1 MQTLLWTAILAFS
14 ILSDQITK
22 YFVIEQVK
30 PVGTRPFLEGIVRFR
45 YTENTGAAFGIFKN
59 HPWIFIAAT
68 FLAVFLILFYLFR
81 NHKRVPLFLGI
92 SLSMI
97 AGGGIGNQIDRLAR
111 GYVVDFID
119 LQFMNFAIFNVADC
133 FVTVGCFLVILDLLF
148 FHRDFSLLPEKGPNG
163 DPKKGKKSA
172 STAPNEAADGK
183 ASGEAAPSG
192 AGRKTDAENPV
203 ADTAVNM
210 TVSMTSGRAA
220 DTAIDTA
227 VDTVSGEVSDK
238 PDGAASGAISDTVAD
253 TSADAVATA
262 TDKTTAAQTT
272 HGKDAPNESSTGG

>member
-172 STAPNEAADGK
+172 STAPNEATDGK
-183 ASGEAAPSG
+183 ASGEVAPSG

-203 ADTAVNM
+203 ADTADDKI
-210 TVSMTSGRAA
+210 SGKVADKTNDAASDAPA
-220 DTAIDTA
+220 DTT
-227 VDTVSGEVSDK
+227 
-238 PDGAASGAISDTVAD
+238 
-253 TSADAVATA
+253 ADAAATA
-262 TDKTTAAQTT
+262 TDEATAAQTT